1 MTSQP
6 IFSYP
11 SIITYALKRSDV
23 RVESGKIADLNNKSP
38 ESKIMGEI
46 PSLFNWLIVVNFLD
60 RPPSG
65 FFGQPQGSNWP

>member
-11 SIITYALKRSDV
+11 FIITYALKRSDV

-46 PSLFNWLIVVNFLD
+46 PSLFSWLIVVSFLD